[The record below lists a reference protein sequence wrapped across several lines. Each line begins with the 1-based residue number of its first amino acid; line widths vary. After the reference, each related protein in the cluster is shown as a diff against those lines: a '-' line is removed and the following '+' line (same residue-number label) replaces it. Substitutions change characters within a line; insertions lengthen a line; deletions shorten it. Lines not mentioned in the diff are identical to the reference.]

1 MDITTLENWLWEAA
15 CSIRGPLDAPKYKD
29 YILPLLFYKRLS
41 DVYEDELQKLGQEF
55 GDGVLARQLARED
68 RALIRFYIPNG
79 YTWPEVRKSPIRL
92 GERLTEAMRAIAKEN
107 PKLQGVIDM
116 QDFNATTAGQRIL
129 DDDALARL
137 MEILNRQR
145 LGLHNVEPDI
155 LGRAYEYLLRK
166 FAEGSGQS
174 AGEFYTPKEVGM
186 LMAYKRE
193 SSLEPI
199 LAGIGSFLSSV
210 PNYIIGILLLVF
222 LGVRWE
228 LVPISQMRGSMTPG
242 MQPGLNLAFIADI
255 FFHAALPIA
264 TYVLTTIGGW
274 MLTMKSSTIST
285 LGEDY
290 VTVARARGL
299 SEARITTAYVGR
311 NAALPLFTQLAIN
324 IGFIVGGS
332 ILIEQ
337 VFVYQGIGYQL
348 LVAISNRDYPVMQ
361 GIFLVVTVSVVISNL
376 LADFLYSRLDPRVR
390 ITGRE

>member
-1 MDITTLENWLWEAA
+1 MN
-15 CSIRGPLDAPKYKD
+15 
-29 YILPLLFYKRLS
+29 
-41 DVYEDELQKLGQEF
+41 
-55 GDGVLARQLARED
+55 VLATLRSGTSSTAR
-68 RALIRFYIPNG
+68 
-79 YTWPEVRKSPIRL
+79 
-92 GERLTEAMRAIAKEN
+92 M
-107 PKLQGVIDM
+107 
-116 QDFNATTAGQRIL
+116 
-129 DDDALARL
+129 ARL
-137 MEILNRQR
+137 VSR
-145 LGLHNVEPDI
+145 LASN
-155 LGRAYEYLLRK
+155 YLLRRLLRAVFTIFFVASLIFFLIRLMPSNPIEVYINELIVQYSFTYEEARDQAASLFAIDLEAPMYVQYLDYLRHLLRGDLGTSLRSPGTTVLSVIVK
-166 FAEGSGQS
+166 FLPWTLFSVGTGLLVSFTLGVS
-174 AGEFYTPKEVGM
+174 LGM